1 MEEIKSQI
9 KFKTVRITPEDAK
22 TLLESS
28 KGNRPVTRK
37 RVLQYA
43 TIMGLGQWLL
53 NGQAIILDEDNAL
66 ADGHGR
72 LEACIEAGV
81 PFETVLIYNVPRSS
95 WVTLDSGKA
104 RSAGD
109 VFGIE
114 GITNPVLKSAIVN
127 KYYGL
132 KKGITIASVAG
143 SMSVLGQD
151 FKAQALAIYK
161 EHSEVFDWAA
171 SVSNKAVDKG
181 LRGLCTASILGGIA
195 SYLVLEK
202 NRERELIEKF
212 LESLVSSFVPLFTS
226 TRIRLKGASK
236 GVERQAIL
244 AEAWNKFVEG
254 KETTAIRITVVKQF
268 E

>member
-1 MEEIKSQI
+1 M
-9 KFKTVRITPEDAK
+9 
-22 TLLESS
+22 
-28 KGNRPVTRK
+28 
-37 RVLQYA
+37 
-43 TIMGLGQWLL
+43 
-53 NGQAIILDEDNAL
+53 
-66 ADGHGR
+66 
-72 LEACIEAGV
+72 
-81 PFETVLIYNVPRSS
+81 
-95 WVTLDSGKA
+95 
-104 RSAGD
+104 
-109 VFGIE
+109 
-114 GITNPVLKSAIVN
+114 
-127 KYYGL
+127 
-132 KKGITIASVAG
+132 
-143 SMSVLGQD
+143 
-151 FKAQALAIYK
+151 
-161 EHSEVFDWAA
+161 DWAA
-171 SVSNKAVDKG
+171 SVSSKAADKG